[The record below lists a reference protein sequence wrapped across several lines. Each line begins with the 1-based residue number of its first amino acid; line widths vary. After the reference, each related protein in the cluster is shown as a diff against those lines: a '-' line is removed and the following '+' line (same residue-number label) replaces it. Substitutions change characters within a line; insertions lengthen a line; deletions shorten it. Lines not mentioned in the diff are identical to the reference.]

1 MGSGGDFA
9 LFETGGKVLEVQVDL
24 CLDDPVE
31 IGIIGAIRG
40 KGKFHHKLNI
50 RTTYDCYSETGN
62 MIPRFLGH

>member
-50 RTTYDCYSETGN
+50 RKN
-62 MIPRFLGH
+62 KIA